1 MQAGMPCMLNPNP
14 ACPVCGQVVEVKERD
29 VRISVLE
36 LSREAGSR
44 DVAFRVACSKGTYI
58 RSLVNDMVSRNC
70 ITSLVH
76 ESQQCHDTWPM
87 VPSILIP
94 ERRAPGQLL

>member
-1 MQAGMPCMLNPNP
+1 MLNPNP

-58 RSLVNDMVSRNC
+58 RSLVNDMVSC
-70 ITSLVH
+70 SCMTSLVH
-76 ESQQCHDTWPM
+76 ESQQCHDTRPRC
-87 VPSILIP
+87 PAL
-94 ERRAPGQLL
+94 